1 LVVFDLTPFDE
12 LYRFLFLILT
22 QEGEQAMYAVIRSGG
37 KQQRVVP
44 GDNLRVEKIPG
55 AVGETVTFDEVLLT
69 GDSDSVTVGTPTVAN
84 ASVSAVITRQ
94 AKSKKITVF
103 KYKRRKGYRRKRG
116 HRQPFTEV
124 RVQSIYA

>member
-1 LVVFDLTPFDE
+1 
-12 LYRFLFLILT
+12 
-22 QEGEQAMYAVIRSGG
+22 
-37 KQQRVVP
+37 
-44 GDNLRVEKIPG
+44 
-55 AVGETVTFDEVLLT
+55 VLLT